1 MKHYLTHIN
10 VAGKPRRSLAR
21 TFLTFALACL
31 IAACIF
37 PPDVRAASVA
47 RKTRRAVVLTT
58 DVGAEMD
65 DQWTLAHLLVA
76 PELDLRGVVT
86 THAPGLNAP
95 AAETTAR
102 VAREVLERIPHRS
115 DGATPVF
122 AGSSV
127 PLADER
133 TPRTNAAVRFLIEE
147 SRRFDRRR
155 RLAVLVAGA
164 ATDVASALLIDPSL
178 AERIEIVAMGFD
190 AWPRGGDSWNVR
202 NDRAAWRVLLG
213 SSAPVVVGDAA
224 VTRRDLAMT
233 RVRAREM
240 FAPHGATGEYLVGLL
255 ERWLDRDPA
264 FTQQVTGQPDTWVI
278 WDEVTTA
285 YLLGMT
291 RADLRP
297 RPRLRDDL
305 GFEHDRR
312 AGRKLLW
319 VTGVDAPRLWR
330 HFTSHLNRAASMN
343 SLVCPSLSTA
353 RWKYLQDSP
362 TF

>member
-1 MKHYLTHIN
+1 
-10 VAGKPRRSLAR
+10 
-21 TFLTFALACL
+21 L
-31 IAACIF
+31 IAACVF
-37 PPDVRAASVA
+37 PSDVSAVNIA
-47 RKTRRAVVLTT
+47 RGTRRAVVLTT

-86 THAPGLNAP
+86 THAPGLDTP

-102 VAREVLERIPHRS
+102 VAREVLERIPHRGS
-115 DGATPVF
+115 TPVF

-133 TPRTNAAVRFLIEE
+133 TPRTNPGVRFLIEE
-147 SRRFDRRR
+147 SRHFDAGR
-155 RLAVLVAGA
+155 RLAVLVTGA
-164 ATDVASALLIDPSL
+164 ATDVASALLVDPSL
-178 AERIEIVAMGFD
+178 AGRIEIVAMGFD
-190 AWPRGGDSWNVR
+190 EWQHGGDSWNIK
-202 NDRAAWRVLLG
+202 NDRAAWRVMLA
-213 SSAPVVVGDAA
+213 SRAPLVIGNAA

-240 FAPHGATGEYLVGLL
+240 FAAHGTTGDFLVRLL

-264 FTQQVTGQPDTWVI
+264 FTRQVTGQPDTWVI

-291 RADLRP
+291 RADVRP

-305 GFEHDRR
+305 SFEHDLR
-312 AGRKLLW
+312 ARRKLLW
-319 VTGVDAPRLWR
+319 VTSVDAPRLWR
-330 HFTSHLNRAASMN
+330 HFM
-343 SLVCPSLSTA
+343 
-353 RWKYLQDSP
+353 KYLSCAKNSERNLKRKKQSAKAAMA
-362 TF
+362 